1 MAYLWPFSPVGT
13 GHPLRSVV
21 TSILVDGI
29 TLDFSLLHLVMFDA
43 HRARFTPICP
53 CIRLRGAFV
62 GRRGPNTTHSRRV

>member
-29 TLDFSLLHLVMFDA
+29 TLAIFLLHLVMFDA
-43 HRARFTPICP
+43 HRARFTLLWPS
-53 CIRLRGAFV
+53 IRLRGALV
-62 GRRGPNTTHSRRV
+62 A